1 MTKALA
7 KKKKPLAS
15 AIVTQ
20 SNDLVSARYAL
31 PLGEMR
37 LLFTVISKIQPAD
50 TKLTVYRI
58 PVAEFAEFLGVD
70 KNSAYRE
77 MRKITKSLV
86 TRYVEIKEPGSL
98 TQTTWVSQA
107 KYIDGTGTVD
117 VKLSEAMIPHLLQLK
132 NGNFTQCKL
141 VMLLSFK
148 SQYTLRLYMLL
159 RQKRDHNPRAKEYE
173 FEIEDLRKQLGLS
186 VEEDKDRKID
196 GVEMYADY
204 KNLKARVLNP
214 AKNEMDE
221 KADIG
226 FEYEEVRHARRIVAI
241 RFRVS
246 VIRREVLLPEL
257 PAMDKGK
264 QQLLPGMDLDLFDT
278 LLSFVPDQ
286 HRAKK
291 GVRATIEAAE
301 KQHGFDYVKRNI
313 LYSNA
318 HASKNYA
325 GYLSGALAIDYGHD
339 WELEQQA
346 ASAAVETAQKQVTMT
361 ELNNIA
367 NEIRALQSN
376 SKLTNSPE
384 LWQQAEVLKAE
395 YARKR
400 ELYDSENT
408 REELEE
414 EAPPEIPTRRV
425 QREGDSNPE
434 QGR

>member
-1 MTKALA
+1 
-7 KKKKPLAS
+7 
-15 AIVTQ
+15 
-20 SNDLVSARYAL
+20 
-31 PLGEMR
+31 MR
-37 LLFTVISKIQPAD
+37 LLFTVISKVQPED

-77 MRKITKSLV
+77 VRKITKSLV
-86 TRYVEIKEPGSL
+86 TRYVEIKSPGRL
-98 TQTTWVSQA
+98 TQTTWVAQA
-107 KYIDGTGTVD
+107 DYIDGTGTAD

-141 VMLLSFK
+141 AMLLSFK

-159 RQKRDHNPRAKEYE
+159 KQKRDHNPYAKTYE
-173 FEIEDLRKQLGLS
+173 FELGELRKLLGVS
-186 VEEDKDRKID
+186 VEAIPRTDKFDKAQEAIELYPAYKTFKQLVLELARK
-196 GVEMYADY
+196 ELA
-204 KNLKARVLNP
+204 A
-214 AKNEMDE
+214 

-226 FEYEEVRHARRIVAI
+226 FEYDEIRHGRPVIALS
-241 RFRVS
+241 FRVFA
-246 VIRREVLLPEL
+246 INRAELLPAPNDDQLHLSL
-257 PAMDKGK
+257 PATT
-264 QQLLPGMDLDLFDT
+264 DLDLVTT
-278 LLSFVPDQ
+278 LLSFVPAD

-291 GVRATIEAAE
+291 AVRATIEAAE

-339 WELEQQA
+339 WEIEQQQA
-346 ASAAVETAQKQVTMT
+346 AKAAETAKIPTVTLL
-361 ELNNIA
+361 ELNTLA
-367 NEIRALQSN
+367 DEIRALQRN

-400 ELYDSENT
+400 EIYDEENT
-408 REELEE
+408 EE
-414 EAPPEIPTRRV
+414 EEDET
-425 QREGDSNPE
+425 
-434 QGR
+434 